1 MKNKDEIN
9 RTIGIRLAALCGSFN
24 VKPDDLGNAIGVS
37 RSQAN
42 RILAAK
48 AALSAAQ
55 LVLAAQRLG
64 VTTAV
69 ITDEEKFRRATR

>member
-42 RILAAK
+42 RILAGK
-48 AALSAAQ
+48 ATLSAAQ
-55 LVLAAQRLG
+55 LVLAAQRLS

-69 ITDEEKFRRATR
+69 ITDEQKYGEVRQ